1 MTVFD
6 SLVDKISRFAITC
19 TYAFTCFFIF
29 GQPKAPDGMEKYK
42 KYKNAVDN

>member
-19 TYAFTCFFIF
+19 TYAFTCFFYIWTAE
-29 GQPKAPDGMEKYK
+29 GARWYGKI
-42 KYKNAVDN
+42 